1 MNAVGNQRLGV
12 AYKSD
17 DDLYKTKY
25 KIEHAADQ
33 GYTPNLLIGLDG
45 PRVACRIDDVKK
57 PRVAVRQ
64 KYAISVPFRLAA
76 CSCRFPSFGV
86 GAGRRVSV
94 CSEIYVTEQSPTYSR
109 GVSLTCTF
117 RERLD
122 ENSFE

>member
-17 DDLYKTKY
+17 DDLYNTKY

-57 PRVAVRQ
+57 PRLAVRQ
-64 KYAISVPFRLAA
+64 KYAISVPFRLAS
-76 CSCRFPSFGV
+76 CSGCFPGFGV
-86 GAGRRVSV
+86 DAGRRVSV
-94 CSEIYVTEQSPTYSR
+94 CSEIHVAEQSPTYDR